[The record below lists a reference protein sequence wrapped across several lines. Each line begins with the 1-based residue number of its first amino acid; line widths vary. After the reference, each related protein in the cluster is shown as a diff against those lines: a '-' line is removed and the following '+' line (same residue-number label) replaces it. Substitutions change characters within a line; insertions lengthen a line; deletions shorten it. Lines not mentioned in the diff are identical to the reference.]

1 MKGFQTVPWNSASTK
16 RNSSALQK
24 CSTSGLKIRLFFHI
38 FTKIHSCLLQKYAC
52 KMYDTGIMLTVVNDK
67 KTSCHES
74 VINLTQNELYE
85 IQFSR
90 YWVNY
95 RKLTFATV
103 VDIRNVTLFREKIN
117 AFSLQPKE
125 NQIVYFLSNVK
136 VDDHIFSCSVVY
148 YFAKPLFSSLVDI

>member
-1 MKGFQTVPWNSASTK
+1 MLAKYTILGLCKCCRRQK
-16 RNSSALQK
+16 KSSHD
-24 CSTSGLKIRLFFHI
+24 SI
-38 FTKIHSCLLQKYAC
+38 
-52 KMYDTGIMLTVVNDK
+52 
-67 KTSCHES
+67 
-74 VINLTQNELYE
+74 INLTQNVLYE
-85 IQFSR
+85 IGFSR

-125 NQIVYFLSNVK
+125 NQIVYFRSDVK
-136 VDDHIFSCSVVY
+136 VDDHIFSCSVVC